1 MRQRF
6 KVWMYMFLGSATAY
20 LLYWI
25 AQLNEKFSLSGGLNC
40 FIPLIIGVLMA
51 IYGIARWILSRYK

>member
-1 MRQRF
+1 MRKRF
-6 KVWMYMFLGSATAY
+6 SVWMYMFLGSATAY

-40 FIPLIIGVLMA
+40 FIPLTIGVLMA
-51 IYGIARWILSRYK
+51 VYGIAKWILSRYK

>member
-6 KVWMYMFLGSATAY
+6 KVWMYMFLGSASAY

-25 AQLNEKFSLSGGLNC
+25 VNLNEQYSLSGGLNC
-40 FIPLIIGVLMA
+40 FIPLCMGVLTA
-51 IYGIARWILSRYK
+51 IYGVVKWFLSRYK